1 MHTLKEQFKKTVVPA
16 LEKQFGYQN
25 DMRVPRVAKITVNV
39 GTGKGLQD
47 EKYLETVV
55 STLTR
60 ITGQKPVQNKAR
72 KSISAF
78 KVREGM
84 IVGVSVTLRG
94 TRMYDFLEKLI
105 NVALPRVRDFQGIDP
120 KGVDEGG
127 NLTIGFKE
135 HTVFPEIRSDE
146 VESIHGL
153 QVIITTT
160 ADSREEGLALLT
172 ALGIPFK
179 KKDQPAA

>member
-1 MHTLKEQFKKTVVPA
+1 MHSLKDQFIKKVVPTLKQ
-16 LEKQFGYQN
+16 QFGYTN
-25 DMRVPRVAKITVNV
+25 DLQVPRVSKITVNS

-55 STLTR
+55 NTLTR
-60 ITGQKPVQNKAR
+60 ITGQKPTQNKAR

-94 TRMYDFLEKLI
+94 TRMYDFLEKVI
-105 NVALPRVRDFQGIDP
+105 NVALPRVRDFQGIDQ
-120 KGVDEGG
+120 KAVDEGG

-135 HTVFPEIRSDE
+135 HTVFPEIRTDE

-153 QVIITTT
+153 QVVITTT
-160 ADSREEGLALLT
+160 AAHREEGVALLT

-179 KKDQPAA
+179 KAE

>member
-1 MHTLKEQFKKTVVPA
+1 MNTLQAQFTKQIAPQLQKE
-16 LEKQFGYQN
+16 LGYTNTLQ
-25 DMRVPRVAKITVNV
+25 VPRVSKITVNV

-47 EKYLETVV
+47 DKYLETVV

-84 IVGVSVTLRG
+84 IVGVSVSLRG
-94 TRMYDFLEKLI
+94 ARMYDFLQKLI
-105 NVALPRVRDFQGIDP
+105 SIALPRVRDFQGISQSS
-120 KGVDEGG
+120 VDEGG

-153 QVIITTT
+153 QVVVTTT
-160 ADSREEGLALLT
+160 AKDRDEGIALLT

-179 KKDQPAA
+179 KS